1 MNRFMVKSRIILVF
15 VLVMI
20 CQIIAAQKDTYNLD
34 QVIKIAQSNSPDA
47 QVAKY
52 ELIASYWTYRTF
64 KRALLPQF
72 SLTGE
77 LPSINRAFTKYTNA
91 DGTESYI
98 GQQYISY
105 SGNLSVQKT
114 LGFTG
119 GNVFL
124 STGLQRIDNFYDST
138 TVKSFLSTP
147 VSIGF
152 SQPLF
157 DYNPYKWTKQIEP
170 LKYDLAQ
177 QRYLEAVENV
187 AITAVNNYFNLLQ
200 AQLDVQINQINVHNY
215 DTLFKIAKG
224 RYSLGKIEENDL
236 LQLELNLLQ
245 SKAALENSVLSYENA
260 LFKFKSFLRLPPE
273 TLLELS
279 VPKPGDFM
287 VVDKEKAL
295 EQATRN
301 SSTILNF
308 EKQLLQANSS
318 LDMAKK
324 QNGLNANLY
333 AVFGLSQNAADFANV
348 YRDPRDQQNV
358 NVGIQIPIYD
368 WGMKKG
374 QVIVAKNDLEI
385 VKSNVEQQ
393 KIDFRQEIYIQV
405 ADFNMQQNQ
414 LNIAAKSDTVAA
426 KSFDIS
432 KNRYYMGKITVTD
445 LNIAQKANDQA
456 RLSYLAALKN
466 YWEAYYRM
474 RKSTLYDFKAN
485 APISVDYNELVK

>member
-1 MNRFMVKSRIILVF
+1 MKKSRIAILIA
-15 VLVMI
+15 LVI
-20 CQIIAAQKDTYNLD
+20 SSQFAISQKVTYNLD
-34 QVIKIAQSNSPDA
+34 QVIKIAQANSPDA

-64 KRALLPQF
+64 KRGLLPQF

-77 LPSINRAFTKYTNA
+77 LPSVNRAFTKYTNA

-98 GQQYISY
+98 GQKYISY

-119 GNVFL
+119 GSVFM
-124 STGLQRIDNFYDST
+124 SSGLQRIDNFSDSNS
-138 TVKSFLSTP
+138 VKSFLSTP
-147 VSIGF
+147 ISVGF

-170 LKYDLAQ
+170 LNYDMAQ
-177 QRYLEAVENV
+177 QKYLEAVEGV

-245 SKAALENSVLSYENA
+245 SKAALENSILSYENA

-273 TLLELS
+273 TELELT
-279 VPKPGDFM
+279 VPRPVDFI
-287 VVDKEKAL
+287 VVDRNIAF
-295 EQATRN
+295 EQANRN
-301 SSTILNF
+301 SSRVIDM

-393 KIDFRQEIYIQV
+393 KIDFKQEIYIQV

-456 RLSYLAALKN
+456 RLAYLSALQN
-466 YWEAYYRM
+466 YWVAYFRM
-474 RKSTLYDFKAN
+474 RKSTLYDFKVN
-485 APISVDYNELVK
+485 APISVNYDELIK